1 MASTIVCVDDEWP
14 ILKSLGDQ
22 LKRHFGKDYEIELAN
37 SGETALTLCAELRT
51 EQKEIAL
58 IISDQKMAGMEG
70 DALLIQL
77 HALYPK
83 TLKIMLTGQADAD
96 SVGNVVNQAALYRY
110 IRKPWDETDLI
121 LTVTEA
127 LRRFQQ
133 EHQLSEQNDLLK
145 MVNAR
150 LASSLS
156 ILLATLDATADGIL
170 VLDNNGAVVS
180 FNRQFISIF
189 QLEDL
194 ELTAKGD
201 RLITA
206 IQSCLIPADINAF
219 QILLSHVHQPKQ
231 GCLKLQCGDIIE
243 FYLQP
248 YQLAGAIVGGVV
260 SFRNVTEIKQT
271 TELFQYQ
278 ASHDALTNLPNRILF
293 NQKLTASLQTATQTG
308 QSLAVM
314 FLDLDHFKQVN
325 DSLGHAIGDLLLQ
338 RVVHR
343 LSACLRGNDVIAR
356 WGGDEFVLLLPHIR
370 RREDATDI
378 AHRLTQALQPEFDL
392 QNYYLKITASIG
404 IAVYP
409 EDGVDSGTLL
419 QIADRAL
426 YQVKESGRNHYQHWT
441 EDAIAHPYRNKSN

>member
-1 MASTIVCVDDEWP
+1 MASTIVCVDDEWTV
-14 ILKSLGDQ
+14 LKSLGDQ
-22 LKRHFGKDYEIELAN
+22 LKRRFGKDYEIELAN
-37 SGETALTLCAELRT
+37 SGEAALTLCAELRA

-110 IRKPWDETDLI
+110 IRKPWDETDLM

-133 EHQLSEQNDLLK
+133 EQQLSEQNDLLK

-201 RLITA
+201 RLLTA
-206 IQSCLIPADINAF
+206 IKSCLVQADMNEF
-219 QILLSHVHQPKQ
+219 QTLLAHIHQPRQ
-231 GCLKLQCGDIIE
+231 GCLTLQCGDIIE

-248 YQLAGAIVGGVV
+248 YRLAGAIVGGVV
-260 SFRNVTEIKQT
+260 SFRDVTEIKQT

-293 NQKLTASLQTATQTG
+293 NQKLTASLHEAVQE
-308 QSLAVM
+308 SKLLAIM
-314 FLDLDHFKQVN
+314 FLDVDHFKQVN

-338 RVVHR
+338 SVVQR
-343 LSACLRGNDVIAR
+343 LGSCLREHDVIAR

-378 AHRLTQALQPEFDL
+378 AQRLIQALQPEFVL
-392 QNYYLKITASIG
+392 QNYRLQVTVSIG

-409 EDGVDSGTLL
+409 EDGMDSSALL
-419 QIADRAL
+419 QAADSAL
-426 YQVKESGRNHYQHWT
+426 YRVKQSGRNHYQHAAT
-441 EDAIAHPYRNKSN
+441 TAISPPAR